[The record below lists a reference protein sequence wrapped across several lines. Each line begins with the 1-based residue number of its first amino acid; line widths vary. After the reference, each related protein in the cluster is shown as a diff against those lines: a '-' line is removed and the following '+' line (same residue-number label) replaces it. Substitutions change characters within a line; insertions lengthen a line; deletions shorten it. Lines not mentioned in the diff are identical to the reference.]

1 MLKLVNNCIYKK
13 KCNNNRNNQI
23 IQFPNFIILNQI
35 ICYTIYML
43 YQIIH
48 RLSSR
53 FKLTLKVYAIILLTC
68 KTVKYD
74 LIL

>member
-1 MLKLVNNCIYKK
+1 M
-13 KCNNNRNNQI
+13 CNNKSNNQI
-23 IQFPNFIILNQI
+23 VQFPNFIILNQI

-43 YQIIH
+43 YQRIH

-53 FKLTLKVYAIILLTC
+53 FKLTLKVYVITLLTC